1 MHLLGRVYFDL
12 GKYVLARSN
21 LEKLLD
27 CRRCLLPD
35 HPATIHV
42 IMDLALCHRV
52 FGEHHQAL
60 ALQLEGLETQKRTVP
75 HLRHEI
81 CISMNHVAKSYFFLG
96 NTTHAFQIAIDA
108 LNIVVELARQSG
120 ATSLPGLGR
129 LMSSMVAVVPVF
141 FSKNPAFLPNLEMLI
156 NLQIEDMPKDHPD
169 IGTAMRTLGSA
180 YADLGQSEKA
190 LALLQNALAL
200 LQRAF
205 PKGCAEIAEVLKD
218 LAKTHLQL
226 GNTAKA
232 HEFFQKAMS
241 CLRISAQAPAQLCP
255 PESAQNLHHLSSSS
269 SMSDEEPTYDCDGND
284 YTYNYSDD
292 DGVDDDGDASDS
304 VGED

>member
-1 MHLLGRVYFDL
+1 
-12 GKYVLARSN
+12 
-21 LEKLLD
+21 
-27 CRRCLLPD
+27 
-35 HPATIHV
+35 
-42 IMDLALCHRV
+42 
-52 FGEHHQAL
+52 
-60 ALQLEGLETQKRTVP
+60 
-75 HLRHEI
+75 
-81 CISMNHVAKSYFFLG
+81 
-96 NTTHAFQIAIDA
+96 
-108 LNIVVELARQSG
+108 
-120 ATSLPGLGR
+120 
-129 LMSSMVAVVPVF
+129 MVAVVPVF
-141 FSKNPAFLPNLEMLI
+141 CSKNPAFLPNLEMLV
-156 NLQIEDMPKDHPD
+156 NLLIEDMPKDHPD

-205 PKGCAEIAEVLKD
+205 PKGCAEIAEILKD

-232 HEFFQKAMS
+232 HEFFKKATS

-269 SMSDEEPTYDCDGND
+269 SMSDEESTGTYDCDGNH
-284 YTYNYSDD
+284 YTYNHSDD
-292 DGVDDDGDASDS
+292 DGLDDDDDASDL